1 MNLQRV
7 VTIARKNLRSLRHDK
22 RTVGFLVLMPLLMI
36 SVFGYTFGGDAKDL
50 RVYVV
55 NLDKTPANE
64 SCAISIIN
72 DLSTRHTLKIYKI
85 LDGTDQLDPVTFA
98 EKKVKDAEIKAA
110 IIFGPDFTK
119 EAKSALKSIRNGTLA
134 SVASVVVYIDGT
146 NPNIAQTI
154 LADIQ
159 KSIQKVFESPQ
170 FSTASAIATVPPA
183 LPLSRTQPILAM
195 PQFAYGKDARFID
208 FFAPGV
214 MGLAAMMVTFMLSII
229 SFVHERSASTLD
241 RMLSTPLS
249 EGEIVAGYALAFGL
263 VGLIQSIVII
273 SAAVLLFQI
282 AIHGSVLLVLLT
294 VFVFGV
300 GTQGLG
306 FLLSSLAKTEFQAI
320 QFFPI
325 ILFPS
330 ILLSGVF
337 WPIESVPELIRP
349 VSSFIPLTYAVD
361 AMRSVMIRGWGL
373 GSIWWDLLVLVAFA
387 GAMLALSAYSLRKR
401 G

>member
-1 MNLQRV
+1 MNLQRALA
-7 VTIARKNLRSLRHDK
+7 IARKNLQSLRHDK

-36 SVFGYTFGGDAKDL
+36 SVFGYTFGGDPKNL
-50 RVYVV
+50 QVYVV
-55 NLDKTPANE
+55 NLDRTPANE
-64 SCAISIIN
+64 SFAVSIIN
-72 DLSTRHTLKIYKI
+72 DISTRSTLKITKI
-85 LDGTDQLDPVTFA
+85 LDFTSSSDPVA
-98 EKKVKDAEIKAA
+98 IAQKKVKDANIKAA
-110 IIFGPDFTK
+110 IIFGANFTK
-119 EAKSALKSIRNGTLA
+119 DARFALA
-134 SVASVVVYIDGT
+134 SVSNSTHALPAGIVVYIDGT
-146 NPNIAQTI
+146 NPNIVQTI
-154 LADIQ
+154 MADLQ
-159 KSIQKVFESPQ
+159 KSVQKLLVS
-170 FSTASAIATVPPA
+170 PA
-183 LPLSRTQPILAM
+183 LGISSPIVAV
-195 PQFAYGKDARFID
+195 PQLAYGQSARFID

-241 RMLSTPLS
+241 RLLSTPVT
-249 EGEIVAGYALAFGL
+249 EGEIVAGYAMAFGL

-273 SAAVLLFQI
+273 TAAVLLFQI
-282 AIHGSVLLVLLT
+282 TIQGSVLLVLLI

-320 QFFPI
+320 QFLPL

-337 WPIESVPELIRP
+337 WPIEAVPELIRP

-361 AMRSVMIRGWGL
+361 AMRSVMIRGWGI
-373 GSIWWDLLVLVAFA
+373 GSIWLDLLILVAFA
-387 GAMLALSAYSLRKR
+387 IVMLALSAYRLRKR